1 MREKEGKGPRGPD
14 HPQPEFL
21 ENGVAKGGVVRGLS
35 GARTRDEG
43 PEGRRA
49 GARVDMQRLSGKR
62 DMAWRGRWRIGVP
75 GIGHSGALPCRVPTV
90 QFDEPA

>member
-1 MREKEGKGPRGPD
+1 MREKEGKGPCGPD

-62 DMAWRGRWRIGVP
+62 DVGLALKMANRG
-75 GIGHSGALPCRVPTV
+75 SGDWAQWGTALPCPHG
-90 QFDEPA
+90 AI